1 MSVKNIVEM
10 VNVSG
15 ELGTNEDKWM
25 IEKIRSCPHT
35 VTAKGKRYM
44 VERGKLDETPCVVC
58 RCVVVLVSLQRC

>member
-15 ELGTNEDKWM
+15 ELGTNKDKWM

-35 VTAKGKRYM
+35 VTAKGRRYM
-44 VERGKLDETPCVVC
+44 DGFIY
-58 RCVVVLVSLQRC
+58 

>member
-44 VERGKLDETPCVVC
+44 GGFCYDRGPPCSIFSFLSC
-58 RCVVVLVSLQRC
+58 RLYQA

>member
-44 VERGKLDETPCVVC
+44 GRFIY
-58 RCVVVLVSLQRC
+58 